1 MPKSSYEN
9 WLHSK
14 YHHIIYLYILSVS
27 YNVNNV
33 HYYVGAISIQAQ
45 VCMINFSW
53 LRMESLFKKKNE
65 TTTTAIATC
74 LIVEREVVFLDFY
87 VYIECQFCTYFC

>member
-65 TTTTAIATC
+65 TTTTTAIATC
-74 LIVEREVVFLDFY
+74 LFVEREIVFFRFLCFY
-87 VYIECQFCTYFC
+87 